1 MENEVLRAFKIAL
14 NPATAQGE
22 VLARP
27 AGAIS
32 GAFIPAQP
40 ENVSRACRDVVER
53 YRLEIDRLQRKVT
66 AESAR
71 RRGVER
77 RFQEAVAR
85 LRHSKNPEQYV
96 ETLASGGLAE
106 DLELPLVPDVA
117 ELLRR
122 LEESEADRAALR
134 ALLDERGA
142 AFGCIGP

>member
-14 NPATAQGE
+14 NPATAQNE
-22 VLARP
+22 ASARQ
-27 AGAIS
+27 AGAVS
-32 GAFIPAQP
+32 GAYIPAQP
-40 ENVSRACRDVVER
+40 ENVSRACRNLVER
-53 YRLEIDRLQRKVT
+53 YRLEIDRLQRKVI

-71 RRGVER
+71 RRDMER

-96 ETLASGGLAE
+96 ETLVSGLLAE
-106 DLELPLVPDVA
+106 DLELPPVPDVA

-142 AFGCIGP
+142 AFGCVGS